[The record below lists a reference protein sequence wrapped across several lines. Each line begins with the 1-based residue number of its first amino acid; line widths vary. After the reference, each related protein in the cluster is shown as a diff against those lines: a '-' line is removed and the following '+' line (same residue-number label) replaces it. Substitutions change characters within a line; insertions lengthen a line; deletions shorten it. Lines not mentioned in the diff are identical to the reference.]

1 LTAFEIK
8 TKKFTLK
15 LKISQYSGYGSVLRI
30 RKKKI
35 AIIMKRNKNQQIF
48 VLKIKHM

>member
-1 LTAFEIK
+1 LTAFEVK

-15 LKISQYSGYGSVLRI
+15 LEVSQYSGYGSVLRI

-35 AIIMKRNKNQQIF
+35 AIIVKRNKNQQFF
-48 VLKIKHM
+48 VIKIKHM